1 MKSWSTL
8 AEDLGALA
16 AESCEPFHDIGS
28 GGLGPMLD
36 RIGDCEVVLIGEATH
51 GTSEFYRYRARIT
64 RALIEQKDFRLVTAE
79 ADWPDAARID
89 RYVRGR
95 RIEDGDDWPAFARFP
110 TWMWRNLEVR
120 EFIDWLQ
127 QRNQELP
134 HDRRAG
140 FFGLDVYSLHRSI
153 GEVLGYLDR
162 VDPGTAEVA
171 RRRYGCFDPWEQ
183 DAAEYGYAAVS
194 GTYKGCEDEVVANLR
209 ELLERRLDLIRRGD
223 DGEAFFDALQNARVV
238 QNAERYYRVMYLG
251 SVESWNLRDSHMFET
266 LQALR
271 RNHGGAKAVVWAHN
285 SHVGNARHTHMG
297 RAGEHNIGSLSRDAC
312 GDAAYLVGFGTDHG
326 TVAAAS
332 DWGGRREI
340 KDVVP
345 ARDDSYEGAFHRSR
359 LAAFLLPIRHGC
371 RELRDS
377 LAEERLQRAIGV
389 IYRPETER
397 RSHYFEADLSRQFD
411 EYIWI
416 DETSAVTELEGPH
429 LEGVP
434 ETYPFGV

>member
-1 MKSWSTL
+1 MTSWSTR
-8 AEDLGALA
+8 AEDLGALVA
-16 AESCEPFHDIGS
+16 ASCEPVSDIGDS
-28 GGLGPMLD
+28 ELGPLLD

-64 RALIEQKDFRLVTAE
+64 RALIERKDFRLVAAE

-89 RYVRGR
+89 RYVRGL
-95 RIEDGDDWPAFARFP
+95 RIDGDDWPAFARFP

-120 EFIDWLQ
+120 EFVDWLQ
-127 QRNQELP
+127 QRNQGLP
-134 HDRRAG
+134 RDRRAG

-153 GEVLGYLDR
+153 DEVLAYLDR
-162 VDPGTAEVA
+162 VAPDAAEVA

-183 DAAEYGYAAVS
+183 DSAEYGYAAVS
-194 GTYKGCEDEVVANLR
+194 GSYKGCEDEVVANLR
-209 ELLERRLDLIRRGD
+209 ELLERRLDLIRNEG

-251 SVESWNLRDSHMFET
+251 SAEAWNLRDSHMFET

-271 RNHGGAKAVVWAHN
+271 RNYHGAKAVAWAHN
-285 SHVGNARHTHMG
+285 SHVGDARHTYMG
-297 RAGEHNIGSLSRDAC
+297 RAGEHNIGSLSRDAY
-312 GDAAYLVGFGTDHG
+312 GDAAYLIGFGTDHG

-332 DWGGRREI
+332 SWGGRRETM
-340 KDVVP
+340 DVVP
-345 ARDDSYEGAFHRSR
+345 ARNDSYEGAFHRGR
-359 LAAFLLPIRHGC
+359 IAAFHLPVRDGD
-371 RELRDS
+371 RELRDA

-397 RSHYFEADLSRQFD
+397 ASHYFEADLSRQFD

-416 DETSAVTELEGPH
+416 DQTSAITELAGPH
-429 LEGVP
+429 LQGVP
-434 ETYPFGV
+434 DTYPFGV